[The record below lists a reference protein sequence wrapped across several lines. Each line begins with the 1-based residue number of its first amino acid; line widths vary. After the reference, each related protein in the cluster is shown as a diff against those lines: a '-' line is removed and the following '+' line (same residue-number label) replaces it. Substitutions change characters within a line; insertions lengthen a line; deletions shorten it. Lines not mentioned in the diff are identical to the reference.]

1 MLIGLVGLIG
11 SGKDTV
17 ADFLVKEHEFHRD
30 SFAKSLKDAVSVIF
44 GWDRALLEGATQE
57 SRMWRERIDPYWSNK
72 LNKAVTP
79 RYILQYWGTE
89 VMRGH
94 FHDSI
99 WIDSFT
105 ARYTGG
111 NIVLSDTRFINEI
124 NTIRDLKG
132 KVVLV
137 RRGPIP
143 TQQEMQERSVHQSE
157 WDWIGQSFDYEI
169 DNSGNLE
176 DLRTQVGVMIRSLLP
191 DHQ

>member
-17 ADFLVKEHEFHRD
+17 AECLVNNHGYQRD

-72 LNKAVTP
+72 LNKAITP
-79 RYILQYWGTE
+79 RYILQYWGPE
-89 VMRGH
+89 VMRGN

-99 WIDSFT
+99 WIDSFI
-105 ARYTGG
+105 ARYNGG
-111 NIVLSDTRFINEI
+111 KIVLSDTRFVNEI
-124 NTIRDLKG
+124 ETIRALKG
-132 KVVLV
+132 KVVLI

-143 TQQEMQERSVHQSE
+143 SKEEMKKKTVHQSE
-157 WDWIGQSFDYEI
+157 WDWIGQTFDYEI
-169 DNSGNLE
+169 DNSGSLA
-176 DLRTQVGVMIRSLLP
+176 DLKTQVDHMINHLLLN
-191 DHQ
+191 HQ

>member
-17 ADFLVKEHEFHRD
+17 ADFLVREHEFLRD
-30 SFAKSLKDAVSVIF
+30 SFAKSLKDAVSAIF
-44 GWDRALLEGATQE
+44 GWDRTLLEGGTQE

-72 LNKAVTP
+72 LDRAVTP
-79 RYILQYWGTE
+79 RYILQHWGTE

-94 FHDSI
+94 FHDNI

-105 ARYTGG
+105 SRYDGG
-111 NIVLSDTRFINEI
+111 KIVISDTRFINEI
-124 NTIRDLKG
+124 STIRALKG
-132 KVVLV
+132 QVVLV

-143 TQQEMQERSVHQSE
+143 TQKEMQERSVHQSE

-169 DNSGNLE
+169 NNSGNLE
-176 DLRTQVGVMIRSLLP
+176 HLKTQVDVMIRHLLP
-191 DHQ
+191 DLQ

>member
-17 ADFLVKEHEFHRD
+17 ADFLLREHGFRRD

-44 GWDRALLEGATQE
+44 GWNRDLLEGATQE

-72 LNKAVTP
+72 LDRAVTP
-79 RYILQYWGTE
+79 RYILQHWGTE

-111 NIVLSDTRFINEI
+111 KIVLSDTRFINEI
-124 NTIRDLKG
+124 NTIRGLKG

-157 WDWIGQSFDYEI
+157 WDWIGQKFDYEI

-176 DLRTQVGVMIRSLLP
+176 ELKTQVGLMIKSLLP
-191 DHQ
+191 DHR